1 MTMLS
6 TDQISHYRSKGY
18 ISPLG
23 ALTSNE
29 AKEIRNEI
37 EKIEKNWPGAL
48 EGINRN
54 YVHLISPLL
63 NKVCLNKNIL
73 DAVESIIGK
82 NILICGTTLFI
93 KEKKEKGF
101 VSFHQD
107 AKYIGLEPH
116 NWVTVWLAVTDS
128 NEKNGCMRMLPG
140 SHKENLKFH
149 EEKFDKNNL
158 LTRGQTIKDVSL
170 DKTDPIILKAGEIS
184 LHHPL
189 IVHGSGLNNSDDRR
203 IGYIYL
209 LNKNSCIEVTL
220 GIATTEAG
228 HGMGRKLITLAMQ
241 KIRELYNP
249 RVIEAW
255 IFEENKGSVRAFEA
269 AGFKKN
275 ISRKPKNF
283 SMPFLGSNRLQYC
296 WTCLVKSK
304 QNE

>member
-1 MTMLS
+1 MTML
-6 TDQISHYRSKGY
+6 TADQIDRYRNKGY
-18 ISPLG
+18 ISSVN

-29 AKEIRNEI
+29 AKDIRNEI

-54 YVHLISPLL
+54 YVHLISPIL

-93 KEKKEKGF
+93 KEKNEKGF

-140 SHKENLKFH
+140 SHKDNLKYH
-149 EEKFDKNNL
+149 EQKFDKNNL
-158 LTRGQTIKDVSL
+158 LTRGQTIKNISL
-170 DKTDPIILKAGEIS
+170 NETDPIILKAGEIS

-189 IVHGSGLNNSDDRR
+189 IVHGSGLNYSDDRR
-203 IGYIYL
+203 IGFVIQSYI
-209 LNKNSCIEVTL
+209 
-220 GIATTEAG
+220 
-228 HGMGRKLITLAMQ
+228 
-241 KIRELYNP
+241 
-249 RVIEAW
+249 
-255 IFEENKGSVRAFEA
+255 
-269 AGFKKN
+269 
-275 ISRKPKNF
+275 
-283 SMPFLGSNRLQYC
+283 GSNVNQVIGKMYVQRARGEDKYNYHEYSEIPLTLMGKNEINFQNKANKE
-296 WTCLVKSK
+296 LSK
-304 QNE
+304 IFYNGSNKKGKF